1 MWQSLLEGG
10 ESSQFAWRQDLDG
23 EASGLRKYLT
33 STGRTASFVPCGE
46 SRDCGWRII
55 EGQFVGRCP
64 EGLCD
69 PKDFERSDLAMVDV
83 DWATLLGDL
92 GGALGL
98 SGCPD
103 AVTKTPAAVQL
114 GWIAPAQSA
123 RFPVFFCAP
132 TSFYPAFPMIQRF
145 AERVTGM
152 PFVLVIAS
160 RDQLDADSLG
170 LLNSRKAE
178 AVFLDDE
185 VNLDGNGGLEARV
198 AADRLVKFA
207 LTTAG
212 VTVKPAIPKFPTP
225 EGAQWNNFTIVEVD
239 GLTIEVRADVRT
251 PACTREERVRYTY
264 EALGLTKLVGGI
276 QVPSSDCAFL
286 MEILHHRRISVD
298 STQEW
303 DSLRGFR
310 KNIGKLLQEMTGLPS
325 SGAFILHRGRRCYE
339 AAFQVECEPGEEM
352 NVPGPPR
359 RLNREGRVAK
369 SADDE

>member
-114 GWIAPAQSA
+114 GWIAPVQSA
-123 RFPVFFCAP
+123 RFAVFFCAP
-132 TSFYPAFPMIQRF
+132 TPFYPAFPMIQRF
-145 AERVTGM
+145 AELAAGK

-160 RDQLDADSLG
+160 RAQLDILSLG
-170 LLNSRKAE
+170 VLHSRKAE

-185 VNLDGNGGLEARV
+185 VKIDESGRLDALG
-198 AADRLVKFA
+198 AANRLVKFA
-207 LTTAG
+207 LAISG
-212 VTVKPAIPKFPTP
+212 VTLKPSIPKFPTP
-225 EGAQWNNFTIVEVD
+225 EGAQWSDITILEVD
-239 GLTIEVRADVRT
+239 GLTIEVRACVKT
-251 PACTREERVRYTY
+251 PSGPREQSAKYTY
-264 EALGLTKLVGGI
+264 EALGLTKLVGGR

-286 MEILHHRRISVD
+286 VEILRHRRVSVD
-298 STQEW
+298 SQKEW

-310 KNIGKLLQEMTGLPS
+310 NNIGGLLQDLTGLPS

-352 NVPGPPR
+352 TVPGPPR
-359 RLNREGRVAK
+359 RLNREGRVGK
-369 SADDE
+369 GPDDE